1 MTDEL
6 VGAQV
11 LMTRPTGLTLRE
23 STRLDLPAS
32 PAPSTVL
39 DIVFGTLWYR
49 VLATRRPVDSE
60 LADELLAVLAP
71 DPGRGPPSGG
81 RVGRV

>member
-1 MTDEL
+1 M
-6 VGAQV
+6 AC
-11 LMTRPTGLTLRE
+11 TRTWLRE
-23 STRLDLPAS
+23 YDDLGDLPAR

-39 DIVFGTLWYR
+39 DIVFGMLWYR

-60 LADELLAVLAP
+60 LADELLAILAP
-71 DPGRGPPSGG
+71 DLGPGPPSDG